1 MSSDSL
7 LTHFAEVSVI
17 PTPDWEPT
25 DKAKASLL
33 GISVRVCNPALALEN
48 VWHILEVLESSPA
61 EVSCS
66 CSSTSRATTDI
77 QMAGLVPFGDW
88 ICGWAGG
95 PLHGENSFYD
105 LVEAV
110 SYSMLANV
118 LTFAAHRQASTII
131 RVLS

>member
-1 MSSDSL
+1 MASFPPRAH
-7 LTHFAEVSVI
+7 TVAEVSVT

-61 EVSCS
+61 EV
-66 CSSTSRATTDI
+66 RRLTTARSGDLHV

-110 SYSMLANV
+110 GLPM
-118 LTFAAHRQASTII
+118 R
-131 RVLS
+131 